1 MALFTF
7 KATSRLLDHGMA
19 VENQAA
25 GFTIIADE
33 PRNLGGTDG
42 GMNPVE
48 MLLCA
53 LGCCKC
59 ITARFLAKS
68 FGIDLKEY
76 RLELEGDLDPAG
88 FMKGK
93 EGVRPGYQQI
103 RARVFIQADA
113 PEERIREFAELVQK
127 RCPVGDCLTKGVAI
141 VEECVVINDE
151 LAKSSK
157 IPSPAGRGLR

>member
-7 KATSRLLDHGMA
+7 KATSKLLDHGMA
-19 VENQAA
+19 VENSAA
-25 GFTIIADE
+25 CFMIIADE
-33 PRNLGGTDG
+33 PKNMRGTDE

-53 LGCCKC
+53 LGSCQC

-76 RLELEGDLDPAG
+76 RVELEGDLDPAG
-88 FMKGK
+88 FMKGM

-103 RARVFIQADA
+103 RTKVFIKANA
-113 PEERIREFAELVQK
+113 PEEKQREFAAFVK
-127 RCPVGDCLTKGVAI
+127 SRCPVGDCLTKGVAVYETCFI
-141 VEECVVINDE
+141 VNGGESE
-151 LAKSSK
+151 
-157 IPSPAGRGLR
+157 